1 MKLKII
7 LLIFTVNCSID
18 HACAKKDYYKV
29 LEVDRTA
36 SQKEI
41 KKAFRNL
48 ALKHHP
54 DKNPDEDTSRK
65 FREIAEAY
73 EVLRDE
79 EKRRQ
84 YDQMGH
90 RAWGDSSSGGYEPG
104 NFNFDDLF
112 KDFDDDFFKDLR
124 GHFAQHFGNHKMAH
138 ESTGGH
144 FDFAD
149 VNFGEFF
156 QKPNGFDD
164 SELFGMDAESYGS
177 SNEIKM
183 EVKNG
188 QTCKT
193 VTQKVGNSVTTFT
206 QCSNH

>member
-1 MKLKII
+1 MMMDFKSII
-7 LLIFTVNCSID
+7 LLFIVSCSVVY
-18 HACAKKDYYKV
+18 AKKDYYKV
-29 LEVDRTA
+29 LDVDRSA
-36 SQKEI
+36 SQKDI

-48 ALKHHP
+48 ALKYHP

-90 RAWGDSSSGGYEPG
+90 GAWGSSGGGYKPG

-149 VNFGEFF
+149 VNIEKFF
-156 QKPNGFDD
+156 QKPNWFDEN
-164 SELFGMDAESYGS
+164 ELFEKNPDSYGS
-177 SNEIKM
+177 SNGIKM

-188 QTCKT
+188 QKCRT
-193 VTQKVGNSVTTFT
+193 VTQTVGNSVTTFT
-206 QCSNH
+206 QCSN